1 MKGFFKKHPGGI
13 LVPDDDDTAERV
25 QKLPVGTPLQMEY
38 KKARNYLFLKKSFAL
53 VKLAFGYH
61 SETMRKGVMYR
72 GVPVL
77 PDIERFRDDLT
88 ILAGWYTATFC
99 VNGDVKLRPKSWAYA
114 SMEEDDFEQL
124 YSDLIDVVLIQIY
137 QGQYSE
143 AQLKKMVDQVLG
155 FA

>member
-1 MKGFFKKHPGGI
+1 VKGIFKKHPGGI

-25 QKLPVGTPLQMEY
+25 VKLPVGTPLLMEF
-38 KKARNYLFLKKSFAL
+38 KKARNYLFLKKAHAL

-61 SETMRKGVMYR
+61 SETMDKGVMYR
-72 GVPVL
+72 GVPVR

-99 VNGDVKLRPKSWAYA
+99 VNGEVKLRAKSWAYVN
-114 SMEEDDFEQL
+114 MDEDDFEQL
-124 YSDLIDVVLIQIY
+124 YSDLIDVVLMQIY

-143 AQLKKMVDQVLG
+143 AQMQRMVSTVLG
-155 FA
+155 FG